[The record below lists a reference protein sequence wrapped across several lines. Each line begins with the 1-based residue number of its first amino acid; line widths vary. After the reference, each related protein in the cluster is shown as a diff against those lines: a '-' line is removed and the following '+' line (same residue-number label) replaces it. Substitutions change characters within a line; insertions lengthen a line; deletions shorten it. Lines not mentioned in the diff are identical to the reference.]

1 MSNPNTPFA
10 KFKAGAVPGAQP
22 PPARPA
28 QAAPAAQTYA
38 PGPVRSKYSG
48 VKASAGRYP
57 FPAPGQYVLR
67 VLKTYETKN
76 PRTGEW
82 YHADFEVVESNQ
94 PIHPAG
100 SMVSYLQGISGK
112 SESSGPPRVKSFVMA
127 ASGFD
132 NEFDFDAMDNGGQ
145 FIDATAGRTGG
156 VFPDG
161 SPIPANPID
170 GQLVRVTVSD
180 GNPVPNKP
188 GQFYKE
194 YAWEPIAQPET
205 GTAN

>member
-28 QAAPAAQTYA
+28 QAAPSAPAQTYA
-38 PGPVRSKYSG
+38 PGPSKYSG
-48 VKASAGRYP
+48 VKAAAGRYP
-57 FPAPGQYVLR
+57 FPAQGEYVLR

-76 PRTGEW
+76 PRSGEW

-94 PIHPAG
+94 PINPPK
-100 SMVSYLQGISGK
+100 SMVSYLQGVSGK
-112 SESSGPPRVKSFVMA
+112 SETAGPPRVKAFVMA
-127 ASGFD
+127 AAGFD
-132 NEFDFDAMDNGGQ
+132 NEHEFDAMDNGGQ
-145 FIDATAGRTGG
+145 FIDATTGRPGG
-156 VFPDG
+156 TFPDG
-161 SPIPANPID
+161 SPIPAGPLD
-170 GQLVRVTVSD
+170 GQLVRCTVSD
-180 GNPVPNKP
+180 GKPVQNKP